1 VAKAHPPGGPELG
14 HLWMS
19 STATGDANFMR
30 PDSNDRGEMAA
41 DIAIRI
47 IADARL

>member
-1 VAKAHPPGGPELG
+1 MNFGEVPSRWPRL
-14 HLWMS
+14 
-19 STATGDANFMR
+19 TRRVDDANFMR